1 MAIMSIV
8 FQKEW
13 EKTSVVSV
21 CFISIICEFSVGLLD
36 PAIHMIK
43 SVHSYDRIAIKLG
56 KNIFF
61 WHSEKKKTK
70 KPLFNCTFTTVTSF
84 TLRCV
89 YCKSDGIYIEYCHSG
104 ENEDELNWMGGN

>member
-13 EKTSVVSV
+13 EKTSVVST

-56 KNIFF
+56 KNIFLLTF
-61 WHSEKKKTK
+61 WKKTK
-70 KPLFNCTFTTVTSF
+70 QRNLYSIA
-84 TLRCV
+84 L
-89 YCKSDGIYIEYCHSG
+89 
-104 ENEDELNWMGGN
+104 LQL